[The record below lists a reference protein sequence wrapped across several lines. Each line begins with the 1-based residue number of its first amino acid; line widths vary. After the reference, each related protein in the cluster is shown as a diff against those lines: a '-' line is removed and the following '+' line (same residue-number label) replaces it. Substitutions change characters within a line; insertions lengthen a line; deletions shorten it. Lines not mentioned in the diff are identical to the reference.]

1 MFRSDEA
8 VVAIPNLQ
16 TSILGNLVLPD
27 PFMIASSHWTSTDG
41 AFRKL
46 ASVSPSAVTLKT
58 TSERTGGDGRPSEG
72 KERKKVRLQNPFGS
86 TFAYYTDGPKQLEHW
101 NLETTAKM
109 TPVAKERLSGSVIG
123 LSVLADEDY
132 VLAGRSLDLGFYGYV
147 ELNWKYTFRGKDR
160 TPEQL
165 LEDVCGD
172 VGAFFDVFGS
182 LPVLVKLSRESLRHL
197 QSPGF
202 HRILGLIKDRGGALI
217 VANTLRAR
225 VPPSR
230 VPQHHASELNKGVV
244 FGEHLFID
252 TYNAL
257 RNLRELATEQS
268 VPVPPLVASGG
279 IIDIGSVVDAVA
291 AGADAVQL
299 CSAIDLR
306 TVRVLET
313 MREELNSL
321 VAPYGTFTNFAA
333 AVRADAAAWRDVAV
347 KARRFELD
355 ERRLIQETLSDP
367 GKVNDLIKA
376 ALKAECTID
385 EPAADPKEHGPLGV
399 PYRFAITYGNISA
412 CILANHCVHR
422 LRLRAMDMEN
432 MSAFR
437 DSLKRPQFQYD
448 FTIIPEASLLS
459 IQAEGEAA
467 LGPRY
472 PDVVGQVASS
482 IMELVGVKTLARDRI
497 SAIYHFSGSSAIET
511 VKRLKEEVQAPT
523 EELSIAAC
531 YPLFKFWKPDNVIL
545 AKPPLSCFY
554 GLFTPPD
561 VAKEWGAIWTHK
573 EPLLLVASKRT
584 LSDEGGK
591 QAAQKVLETIEAERQ
606 AICKD
611 PEYALRSVDQSG
623 FVRYCAKLLGSK
635 ENF

>member
-1 MFRSDEA
+1 ML
-8 VVAIPNLQ
+8 NLQ
-16 TSILGNLVLPD
+16 SSILSNLVLID

-41 AFRKL
+41 AFRQL
-46 ASVSPSAVTLKT
+46 ASVNPSAVTLKT
-58 TSERTGGDGRPSEG
+58 TSEQTGGDGKPGEG
-72 KERKKVRLQNPFGS
+72 KVRNKVRLRNPFGS

-101 NLETTAKM
+101 DLVTTAKM
-109 TPVAKERLSGSVIG
+109 TPLAKELIPGSVIG
-123 LSVLADEDY
+123 LSVLAGEDY
-132 VLAGRSLDLGFYGYV
+132 REAVASLDLKQYGYV
-147 ELNWKYTFRGKDR
+147 ELNWKYTFRATDR

-165 LEDVCGD
+165 FDDVSAD
-172 VGAFFDVFGS
+172 VSTFFDLFGS

-230 VPQHHASELNKGVV
+230 VPQLRASELNKGVV
-244 FGEHLFID
+244 FGEHLFLD

-257 RNLRELATEQS
+257 RNLRELATEQGL
-268 VPVPPLVASGG
+268 PVPPLVASGG

-313 MREELNSL
+313 MREELSSL
-321 VAPYGTFTNFAA
+321 VAPYGTFVDFAA
-333 AVRADAAAWRDVAV
+333 TLRADTAVWRDVAL

-355 ERRLIQETLSDP
+355 ERRFIQETLSDP

-385 EPAADPKEHGPLGV
+385 KPAVVPKEHGPLGV
-399 PYRFAITYGNISA
+399 PYWFAIMYGNVSA
-412 CILANHCVHR
+412 CILANRCVHR

-432 MSAFR
+432 VSAFR
-437 DSLKRPQFQYD
+437 ERLKRPEFEYD
-448 FTIIPEASLLS
+448 FAIIPEASLFS
-459 IQAEGEAA
+459 IQAEGEGT
-467 LGPRY
+467 LGPLY
-472 PDVVGQVASS
+472 PVVVGQVSRS
-482 IMELVGVKTLARDRI
+482 IMELVGVKTWPLDQI
-497 SAIYHFSGSSAIET
+497 STIYHFGGSSAVET
-511 VKRLKEEVQAPT
+511 VKRLKEEVGALT

-531 YPLFKFWKPDNVIL
+531 YPLFKFWKRNNSIL

-561 VAKEWGAIWTHK
+561 
-573 EPLLLVASKRT
+573 SKR
-584 LSDEGGK
+584 
-591 QAAQKVLETIEAERQ
+591 
-606 AICKD
+606 
-611 PEYALRSVDQSG
+611 SV
-623 FVRYCAKLLGSK
+623 
-635 ENF
+635 